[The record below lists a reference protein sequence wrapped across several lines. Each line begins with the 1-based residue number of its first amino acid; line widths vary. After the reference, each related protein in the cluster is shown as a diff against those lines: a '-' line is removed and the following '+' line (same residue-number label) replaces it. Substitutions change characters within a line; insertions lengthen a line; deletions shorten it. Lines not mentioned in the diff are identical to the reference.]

1 MVSHKITETSASEAN
16 KVSNMT
22 PALTKICHAFR
33 NLMVSGISKSEWKK
47 CLPGHMKLYDV
58 SHPHRTYTN
67 LHKHPVDNQL
77 NRYAILSSL
86 PPSSSSLAPFR
97 HTLSPALPSPLV
109 KDPLISP
116 LPFYDCPVKSNKDEF
131 QLPYHSP
138 TVISKEDPEST
149 LNEWIIESPLAIQA
163 KNILKIRRRK
173 MNRHRLKKLRK
184 RMRFVRRKELHRR
197 RKKKEKILQ
206 EQLQAKIQTGIDFDA
221 EEFVQDKLALARK
234 GGYKID
240 IFGR

>member
-1 MVSHKITETSASEAN
+1 MVAHKVNEISGSETN
-16 KVSNMT
+16 RVSNMT
-22 PALTKICHAFR
+22 PALTRICHAFR

-58 SHPHRTYTN
+58 SHTSHTYSSMPKHSTDNLLNGYAVLSTLPHSGISLNFTRHN
-67 LHKHPVDNQL
+67 L
-77 NRYAILSSL
+77 R
-86 PPSSSSLAPFR
+86 
-97 HTLSPALPSPLV
+97 PALPTGSV
-109 KDPLISP
+109 IDPLISP
-116 LPFYDCPVKSNKDEF
+116 LPFYECPVKSNKDVF
-131 QLPYHSP
+131 QLPFHSP
-138 TVISKEDPEST
+138 TIISKEDPLSF

-184 RMRFVRRKELHRR
+184 RMRFVRRKELHKR
-197 RKKKEKILQ
+197 RKKKEKLFQ
-206 EQLQAKIQTGIDFDA
+206 AKLQAKIQTGIDFDA